1 MSLDGPLRYK
11 LGTPAGQAGQV
22 SAGTGGLR
30 VNWPLLLFV
39 GGIVAGL
46 FQLWHPVGY
55 GLGPGHEMVQIAH
68 SLVAGR
74 GFSDPF
80 SSMPTGPTANQP
92 PLYPLF
98 LALVMKLFGTPKLIV
113 FVLVVLVIVP
123 VNALVAALMPRVSTE
138 LFGARSPGIF
148 AGIFSILSAR
158 VIPEWDADCTQLGLI
173 ALTLTTALLLR
184 RNVRPDYSGA
194 IAGTMVGILCLMNP
208 MSLAISAP
216 CAGFCLAVGKIP
228 MRGCIRF
235 FASLTLAAA
244 LVMLPW
250 LARNYSIWGH
260 AIIRTT
266 LGSALYIS
274 NNDCAE
280 PSLAIE
286 LHSGCH
292 DSTHPNMSVPE
303 ARLLAAL
310 GEPGYDHRRTADAM
324 SWIRSHPSRFAWLTR
339 NRFIQFWL
347 SYPIPPAYS
356 CYAIW
361 IITVLSIP
369 GLIWMVLR
377 RERATFLLISVFALY
392 PPIYYIIISD
402 ERYRVPILWLSCL
415 AAGYFVSS
423 LIQVWSKHRS
433 RRFAASC

>member
-1 MSLDGPLRYK
+1 M
-11 LGTPAGQAGQV
+11 PAGRAGQV
-22 SAGTGGLR
+22 PAGTGGLR
-30 VNWPLLLFV
+30 INWPLLLFV
-39 GGIVAGL
+39 GGIIAGI
-46 FQLWHPVGY
+46 FQFLHPVGY

-80 SSMPTGPTANQP
+80 SSTPTGPTANEP

-98 LALVMKLFGTPKLIV
+98 LALVMKLFATPKLIV

-123 VNALVAALMPRVSTE
+123 VNALVAALMPRVSAE
-138 LFGARSPGIF
+138 LFGARVPGIF

-158 VIPEWDADCTQLGLI
+158 VIPEWDTDCTQLGLI

-216 CAGFCLAVGKIP
+216 CAGFYLAVRKIP

-266 LGSALYIS
+266 LGIALYVS

-286 LHSGCH
+286 LRSGCY
-292 DSTHPNMSVPE
+292 DSTHPNMNVPE

-324 SWIRSHPSRFAWLTR
+324 SWIRSHPSRFAWLTW

-347 SYPIPPAYS
+347 PYPMPPVYT

-361 IITVLSIP
+361 VITALSLP
-369 GLIWMVLR
+369 GLILMAFQ
-377 RERATFLLISVFALY
+377 RERATVSILAVFLLY
-392 PPIYYIIISD
+392 PPVYYIVVSD
-402 ERYRVPILWLSCL
+402 VRYRVPILWLSCL
-415 AAGYFVSS
+415 AAGYFASS
-423 LIQVWSKHRS
+423 LIQVWSKRS
-433 RRFAASC
+433 ARRPAAV